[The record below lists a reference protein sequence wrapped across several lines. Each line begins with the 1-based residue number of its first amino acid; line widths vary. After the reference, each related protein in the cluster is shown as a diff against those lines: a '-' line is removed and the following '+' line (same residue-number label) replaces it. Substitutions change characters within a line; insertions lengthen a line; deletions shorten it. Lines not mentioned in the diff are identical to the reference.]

1 MCFTYTNVFPIG
13 IFPIH
18 SIHLN
23 IESAA
28 RHNVHKYVLY
38 ISRKTSQLQEE
49 M

>member
-1 MCFTYTNVFPIG
+1 MYFPLVY
-13 IFPIH
+13 FPY
-18 SIHLN
+18 IHLN

-49 M
+49 MWQVI